1 LSGFPLLLFHESE
14 IMSFGAFNQIRFSCE
29 SLVGTNRVGLL
40 KQTDNGYYPMVVGAL
55 NVYNSGGSYYVY
67 EQAKHLFEESS
78 ALMRR
83 VKRGVL
89 KGEYGHPV
97 KQPGMTQED
106 FMYRAMDI
114 LPTNVCCHHRSI
126 RLDFDSVKDENG
138 KPLIA
143 IISEVQPSGP
153 MGDYLKASL
162 DNKDE
167 NVCFSIRA
175 FSDDKMLGKQNV
187 KTLRNVITFDY
198 VIEPGIAYA
207 EKYKS
212 PTLESRNEMVVSKGL
227 IERALAPK
235 ADRVATESIKLTA
248 QELFQSF
255 GWSHGGSDRPIWSQW

>member
-1 LSGFPLLLFHESE
+1 
-14 IMSFGAFNQIRFSCE
+14 
-29 SLVGTNRVGLL
+29 
-40 KQTDNGYYPMVVGAL
+40 
-55 NVYNSGGSYYVY
+55 
-67 EQAKHLFEESS
+67 
-78 ALMRR
+78 
-83 VKRGVL
+83 
-89 KGEYGHPV
+89 
-97 KQPGMTQED
+97 
-106 FMYRAMDI
+106 

-126 RLDFDSVKDENG
+126 GLDFDSVKDENG

-212 PTLESRNEMVVSKGL
+212 PTLESRSEMVVSKGL

-235 ADRVATESIKLTA
+235 ADRVATESVKLTA

-255 GWSHGGSDRPIWSQW
+255 GWAHGGSDRPIWSQW

>member
-1 LSGFPLLLFHESE
+1 
-14 IMSFGAFNQIRFSCE
+14 MSFSAFNQIRFSCE
-29 SLVGTNRVGLL
+29 SLVGTNKVGVL
-40 KQTDNGYYPMVVGAL
+40 KKTEDGYYPICVGAL

-67 EQAKHLFEESS
+67 EQARQLFEESS
-78 ALMRR
+78 SLMRR

-97 KQPGMTQED
+97 KLPGMSQED

-126 RLDFDSVKDENG
+126 NLDFESVKDKDG

-175 FSDDKMLGKQNV
+175 FSDDKMMGKQNI

-198 VIEPGIAYA
+198 VIEPGIEYA

-212 PTLESRNEMVVSKGL
+212 PTLESRSEMVVTRGL
-227 IERALAPK
+227 MERALAPR
-235 ADRVATESIKLTA
+235 AGRLATESRTMSA
-248 QELFQSF
+248 QELFSSF
-255 GWSHGGSDRPIWSQW
+255 GWSNDGSDRPIWSQW

>member
-1 LSGFPLLLFHESE
+1 
-14 IMSFGAFNQIRFSCE
+14 MSFGAFNQIRFSCE

-126 RLDFDSVKDENG
+126 GLDFDSV
-138 KPLIA
+138 
-143 IISEVQPSGP
+143 
-153 MGDYLKASL
+153 
-162 DNKDE
+162 KDE

-212 PTLESRNEMVVSKGL
+212 PTLESRSEMVVSKGL

-235 ADRVATESIKLTA
+235 ADRVATESVKLTA

-255 GWSHGGSDRPIWSQW
+255 GWAHGGSDRPIWSQW

>member
-1 LSGFPLLLFHESE
+1 
-14 IMSFGAFNQIRFSCE
+14 MSFGASLGQIRFSCE

-55 NVYNSGGSYYVY
+55 NVFNSGGSYYVY
-67 EQAKHLFEESS
+67 EQAKQLFEESGS
-78 ALMRR
+78 LMRR

-97 KQPGMTQED
+97 RQPGMTPED

-126 RLDFDSVKDENG
+126 YLDFESVKDDNG
-138 KPLIA
+138 KPVIA

-175 FSDDKMLGKQNV
+175 FSDDRIQGGRNT

-198 VIEPGIAYA
+198 VIEPGIEHA

-212 PTLESRNEMVVSKGL
+212 PTLESFSEIVVNRGMMENVLK
-227 IERALAPK
+227 PK
-235 ADRVATESIKLTA
+235 NGRLATESSQMNA
-248 QELFQSF
+248 QELFASF
-255 GWSHGGSDRPIWSQW
+255 GWTFGSSEKTLWSQW

>member
-1 LSGFPLLLFHESE
+1 
-14 IMSFGAFNQIRFSCE
+14 MSFGAFNQIRFSCE

-55 NVYNSGGSYYVY
+55 NVFNSGGSYYVY
-67 EQAKHLFEESS
+67 EQAKQLFEESS
-78 ALMRR
+78 SLMRR

-97 KQPGMTQED
+97 RQPGMTPED

-114 LPTNVCCHHRSI
+114 LPKNVCCHHRSI
-126 RLDFDSVKDENG
+126 SLDFESVKDEKGN
-138 KPLIA
+138 PVIA

-175 FSDDKMLGKQNV
+175 FSDDRMVAGKNV

-198 VIEPGIAYA
+198 VIEPGIEHA

-212 PTLESRNEMVVSKGL
+212 PTLESRTEMVINKTML
-227 IERALAPK
+227 EKALAPK
-235 ADRVATESIKLTA
+235 DGRIATESIKLTA

-255 GWSHGGSDRPIWSQW
+255 GWSADGSESTIWSKW

>member
-1 LSGFPLLLFHESE
+1 
-14 IMSFGAFNQIRFSCE
+14 MSFNALRQVRFSCE
-29 SLVGTNRVGLL
+29 ALAGTNRAGLL
-40 KQTDNGYYPMVVGAL
+40 KQTDNGYYPMIVGGL
-55 NVYNSGGSYYVY
+55 NVENSAGAFYVY
-67 EQAKHLFEESS
+67 EQAKQLFEESS
-78 ALMRR
+78 SLMRR

-97 KQPGMTQED
+97 RQPGMTRED

-126 RLDFDSVKDENG
+126 YLDFESVKDKDG
-138 KPLIA
+138 KPVIA

-153 MGDYLKASL
+153 MGDYLRASL

-175 FSDDKMLGKQNV
+175 FSDDKMVGGRNM

-198 VIEPGIAYA
+198 VIEPGIEHA

-212 PTLESRNEMVVSKGL
+212 PTLESRSEMVVNKTML
-227 IERALAPK
+227 EKALQPK
-235 ADRVATESIKLTA
+235 PGQLATESVKLSA
-248 QELFQSF
+248 EELFASL
-255 GWSHGGSDRPIWSQW
+255 GWGSQDGTSLWSQW